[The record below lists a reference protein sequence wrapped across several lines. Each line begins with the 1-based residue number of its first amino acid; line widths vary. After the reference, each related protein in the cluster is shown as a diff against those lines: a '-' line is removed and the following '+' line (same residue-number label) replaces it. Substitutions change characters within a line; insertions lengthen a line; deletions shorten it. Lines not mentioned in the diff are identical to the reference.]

1 VYSSATVGTRIT
13 DQTMADQPP
22 LPPAAPPASPLKEI
36 GVNLVDNPGQ
46 WLEEALRELTLA
58 LKTFLPHLLEA
69 LALLLV
75 GWVAAFIVRW
85 LVNRFGKGL
94 DAIMSVVHRWLGQE
108 VSRARWSVTTLVG
121 NVAFWIT
128 LIYAVSAAAE
138 QLGLITFSNWVLE
151 LLGYLPRVLISV
163 FILFIGYLISSGIR
177 NMIVTFADAA
187 AFQHGLSLGHLVS
200 GLILAFALLL
210 GLNQIGLDV
219 SLFTSIIILGVA
231 ALFGSAAIAFG
242 IGAADAV
249 RNVLASHYVRKT
261 YRNGLRVRVQGLE
274 GEILEMTPVAV
285 IMETAE
291 GEAMIPARQF
301 LENVSLVV
309 EEQEPTRA

>member
-1 VYSSATVGTRIT
+1 M
-13 DQTMADQPP
+13 TMANQPI
-22 LPPAAPPASPLKEI
+22 LPPTTPPSSPLKEI
-36 GVNLVDNPGQ
+36 GVNLIDNPGQ

-69 LALLLV
+69 LALLII
-75 GWVAAFIVRW
+75 GWLAAFIVRW

-108 VSRARWSVTTLVG
+108 VTRPRWSITTLVG

-128 LIYAVSAAAE
+128 LAYTVSAAAE
-138 QLGLITFSNWVLE
+138 QIGLITFANWVLE
-151 LLGYLPRVLISV
+151 LLGYLPRVLISI

-177 NMIVTFADAA
+177 NMIVALADASD
-187 AFQHGLSLGHLVS
+187 FQHGLSLGHLVA

-210 GLNQIGLDV
+210 GLDV
-219 SLFTSIIILGVA
+219 SLFANIIILAVA
-231 ALFGSAAIAFG
+231 ALFGSAAVAFG

-249 RNVLASHYVRKT
+249 RNVMASHYVRKT
-261 YRNGLRVRVQGLE
+261 YRNGLRVRVQGTE

-285 IMETAE
+285 ILETAE
-291 GEAMIPARQF
+291 GEAMIPARHF
-301 LENVSLVV
+301 LESVSLVV
-309 EEQEPTRA
+309 EEQESGRA

>member
-1 VYSSATVGTRIT
+1 VYSSDTVGTRIT
-13 DQTMADQPP
+13 DMTMANPPP
-22 LPPAAPPASPLKEI
+22 LAPAAPPVSPLKEI
-36 GVNLVDNPGQ
+36 RVNLVDDPGL

-94 DAIMSVVHRWLGQE
+94 DAIMAMVHRWLGQE
-108 VSRARWSVTTLVG
+108 VTRTRWSVTTLVG

-138 QLGLITFSNWVLE
+138 QIGLVTFANWLLE
-151 LLGYLPRVLISV
+151 LLGYLPRVLISA
-163 FILFIGYLISSGIR
+163 FILFIGYLISNGIR
-177 NMIVTFADAA
+177 NLIVAFADAA
-187 AFQHGLSLGHLVS
+187 DFQHGLSLGRLVS
-200 GLILAFALLL
+200 GLILVFAMLL
-210 GLNQIGLDV
+210 GLNQLGLDV
-219 SLFTSIIILGVA
+219 SLFSNIIILGVA

-249 RNVLASHYVRKT
+249 RNVLALHYVRKT

-274 GEILEMTPVAV
+274 GEILELTPVAV
-285 IMETAE
+285 ILETGE
-291 GEAMIPARQF
+291 GEAMIPGRQF
-301 LENVSLVV
+301 LESVSLVV
-309 EEQEPTRA
+309 EEQEAGRA

>member
-1 VYSSATVGTRIT
+1 M
-13 DQTMADQPP
+13 TMAGQPP
-22 LPPAAPPASPLKEI
+22 LPPAAPHASPLKEI

-75 GWVAAFIVRW
+75 GWIAAFIVRW

-94 DAIMSVVHRWLGQE
+94 DAIMAVVHRWLGQE
-108 VSRARWSVTTLVG
+108 VSRTRWSVTSLVG
-121 NVAFWIT
+121 NAAFWIT
-128 LIYAVSAAAE
+128 LTYAVSAAAE
-138 QLGLITFSNWVLE
+138 QLGLVTFANWVLG
-151 LLGYLPRVLISV
+151 LLGYLPRVLISI
-163 FILFIGYLISSGIR
+163 FILFIGYLISSGTR
-177 NMIVTFADAA
+177 NMIVAFAEASE
-187 AFQHGLSLGHLVS
+187 FQHGLSLGRLVS
-200 GLILAFALLL
+200 GLILAFSLLL
-210 GLNQIGLDV
+210 GLSQLGLDV

-249 RNVLASHYVRKT
+249 RNVLASHYVRRS

-285 IMETAE
+285 ILETAE

-301 LENVSLVV
+301 LENVSLIV
-309 EEQEPTRA
+309 EEQESGRA

>member
-1 VYSSATVGTRIT
+1 
-13 DQTMADQPP
+13 MADQPP
-22 LPPAAPPASPLKEI
+22 LPPTAPPASPLKEI

-46 WLEEALRELTLA
+46 WLEQALRELTLA

-94 DAIMSVVHRWLGQE
+94 DAIMAVVHRWLGQE
-108 VSRARWSVTTLVG
+108 VTRPRWSVTSLVG

-128 LIYAVSAAAE
+128 LTYAVSAAAD
-138 QLGLITFSNWVLE
+138 QLGLVTFANWVLG

-177 NMIVTFADAA
+177 NMIVAFAEAA
-187 AFQHGLSLGHLVS
+187 DFQHGLSLGRMVS

-210 GLNQIGLDV
+210 GLNQLGLDV

-261 YRNGLRVRVQGLE
+261 YRSGLRVRVQGLE

-309 EEQEPTRA
+309 EEQEPGRA